1 VNLRLLLDGARELLS
16 PLAQKKSLTIVIDA
30 PEQARATLDASQIRQ
45 VLMNLL
51 MNAIHAMDGPGII
64 QVRLRQAE
72 PSPAA
77 AATASAR
84 GRGWLLEVQDEG
96 AGIAADNLGKVFDP
110 FFTTKPVGEGT
121 GLGLSIV
128 AGIVREHG
136 GSVDVRS
143 LPGQGSTF
151 SVWLPEGPRE
161 EAEA

>member
-1 VNLRLLLDGARELLS
+1 
-16 PLAQKKSLTIVIDA
+16 
-30 PEQARATLDASQIRQ
+30 
-45 VLMNLL
+45 
-51 MNAIHAMDGPGII
+51 MNAIHAMDRPGSI

-72 PSPAA
+72 PSTA
-77 AATASAR
+77 AATEAAR
-84 GRGWLLEVQDEG
+84 GRGWRLEVQDEG
-96 AGIAADNLGKVFDP
+96 AGIAAENLGKIFDP

-136 GSVDVRS
+136 GSIDVTS

-151 SVWLPEGPRE
+151 SVWLPEGPRQ